1 MDITSAEFVV
11 SNSRADMCPQT
22 HLPEYAF
29 IGRSNV
35 GKSSLINMLTKN
47 PKLAMTS
54 ATPGKTLLINH
65 FLINKE
71 WYLVDLPGYGYAQR
85 GKKMME
91 KIQKLIEYYVLERE
105 QMTCLFVLIDSRL
118 EPQRIDLEFI
128 EWLGENGIPFA
139 LIFTKADK
147 QSVGKTKASVNRF
160 LDTLKEQWEELP
172 PHFISSSENKT
183 GRQEI
188 LNYIETS
195 KPFAQRAGR
204 IKNILQTAIFT
215 QTVWRIFF
223 HYSFPLS
230 ERKRCFLPCSR
241 PAGHYN
247 KPLRQGYKV

>member
-54 ATPGKTLLINH
+54 STPGKTLLI
-65 FLINKE
+65 KE

-91 KIQKLIEYYVLERE
+91 KIQKLIEYYVLDRE
-105 QMTCLFVLIDSRL
+105 QLTCLFVLVDSRL
-118 EPQRIDLEFI
+118 DPQRIDLEFI

-147 QSVGKTKASVNRF
+147 QSAGKTKVNVNRY
-160 LDTLKEQWEELP
+160 LEKLKEQWEELP
-172 PHFISSSENKT
+172 PYFVSSSENKI
-183 GRQEI
+183 GREEI
-188 LNYIETS
+188 LNYIEQINHS
-195 KPFAQRAGR
+195 
-204 IKNILQTAIFT
+204 IKEQA
-215 QTVWRIFF
+215 
-223 HYSFPLS
+223 
-230 ERKRCFLPCSR
+230 E
-241 PAGHYN
+241 
-247 KPLRQGYKV
+247 